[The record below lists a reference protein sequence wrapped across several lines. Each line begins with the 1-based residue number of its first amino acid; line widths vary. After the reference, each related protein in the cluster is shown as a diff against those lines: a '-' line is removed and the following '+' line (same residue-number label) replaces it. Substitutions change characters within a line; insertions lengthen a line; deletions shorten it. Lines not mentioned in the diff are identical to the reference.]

1 MRKQAGQAAIIG
13 ITTLAVVGLIIATA
27 VAAMA
32 LSEYKMTDEAAK
44 GNEVFAATEAK
55 VSDNL
60 MRIKKDPAWPSGP
73 LPYTETNSDYLNE
86 VEVTT
91 TISET
96 GSGLEIDVVGVKETV
111 TRNIRAVIYT
121 DTGRVDVFEIEP
133 GML

>member
-27 VAAMA
+27 IAAMA

-44 GNEVFAATEAK
+44 GNEVFAATESK

-60 MRIKKDPAWPSGP
+60 MRIKKDPTWPAGS
-73 LPYTETNSDYLNE
+73 LPYTETDPNYLNE
-86 VEVTT
+86 VAVVT
-91 TISET
+91 TISEAV
-96 GSGLEIDVVGVKETV
+96 SGLEIDVVGTKAEVK
-111 TRNIRAVIYT
+111 RNIRAVIYT

-133 GML
+133 GVL